1 MIEYPRSKARS
12 SRSRVPLKCP
22 TDDVMTTRA
31 GARADQPLLE
41 QLGEQ
46 EPGQVVDRE
55 RRLEPVVGD
64 GAPGEH
70 RAGVVD
76 EHVDPFQ
83 PLQQVARQRPYGVQ
97 RGEVRGERLHAGR
110 ARGPHRLG
118 RVGQAHLVAADEH
131 QVVPVGPE
139 LEC

>member
-31 GARADQPLLE
+31 GAE
-41 QLGEQ
+41 QTSRCLSSSVSRN
-46 EPGQVVDRE
+46 PARWLTANVASSPSSVTR
-55 RRLEPVVGD
+55 
-64 GAPGEH
+64 APGEH

-83 PLQQVARQRPYGVQ
+83 PLQQVARQRPHGVQ

-110 ARGPHRLG
+110 AGGPHRLG